1 MVQINKYEKEIKLLS
16 ISKIVL
22 NENIKIKTLAANGIV
37 MPLPSEKDLVSIIFF
52 LQFDLDENIANIA
65 KRKFYRIPEGTILK
79 ALKKDLHKYVLIGL
93 FKYLIKQEKQNIEIF
108 KLMIKNPSFDFN
120 FVTKALDKLSIE
132 LKTYLAEAL
141 SIIILYPKVIS
152 FLIKS
157 EISQADKQ
165 KIIDFVKRN
174 NMKLEKGIEK
184 KFIEDNKNKD
194 LQKDKEEIKKKSLS
208 IIDGIKRLGIKKLGE
223 QIKCPKVKKII
234 LNENVKIKTLASKG
248 IIIPTPTKEE
258 LVSTLF
264 FLQADLNEKIA
275 ETAKEKFYT
284 LPEVTILETLKG
296 ELHKFVLAGIF
307 NYLIKQEK
315 QNIDILKLIIKNHSF
330 DFNLV
335 LSQLS
340 ELTIDLKSYLAQA
353 LSLIAHYPKV
363 MSFLL
368 KSDIS
373 QSDKQKILDFVKRNN
388 IKLQEIEDEK
398 RRKLEK
404 LEKEKLEKENTSTT
418 LSDQKENTST
428 TLSDQKENTSTT
440 LSDQKENSST
450 TFSDEKEEEK
460 EEVKAEKR
468 EYVKEPE
475 IQKSLMRKIKE
486 MNISEKIQL
495 AMKGGMEARGLLIR
509 QSNRLIVDAVIRNP
523 KITDQEILKFSGDK
537 NIAQEVIK
545 FIANNRKWIRKHE
558 VKMNIILN
566 PKTPLGRA
574 RVLLTTLR
582 LKEIKKI
589 SKMSGISGALKRIA
603 SEHVAREEKKKR
615 KKK

>member
-65 KRKFYRIPEGTILK
+65 KRKFYRIPESTILK

-157 EISQADKQ
+157 EIDQSSKQ

-174 NMKLEKGIEK
+174 NIKLEDGIEK

-208 IIDGIKRLGIKKLGE
+208 IIDGIKRLGIKKYGE
-223 QIKCPKVKKII
+223 QIKYPKVKKII
-234 LNENVKIKTLASKG
+234 LNENIKIKTLASKG

-404 LEKEKLEKENTSTT
+404 LEKEKLEKEKLEKEKLEKEKAEKAEKENTSTT
-418 LSDQKENTST
+418 LNDQKENTST
-428 TLSDQKENTSTT
+428 T
-440 LSDQKENSST
+440 
-450 TFSDEKEEEK
+450 FSDKKEEEK

-495 AMKGGMEARGLLIR
+495 AMKGGMEERGLLIR